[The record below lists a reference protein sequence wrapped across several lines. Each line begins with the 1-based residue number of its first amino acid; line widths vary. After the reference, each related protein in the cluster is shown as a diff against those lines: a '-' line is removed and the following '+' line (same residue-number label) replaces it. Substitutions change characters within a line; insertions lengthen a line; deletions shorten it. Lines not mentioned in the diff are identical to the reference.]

1 MFIFVWKTFY
11 ISNYHVLNTVY
22 VERFWHT
29 LFNICTCISSDL
41 YFSCR
46 LSTFVFL
53 LVHYHSNSVIFE
65 NCDIFKLVYYIIL
78 ISWSVEPGI
87 DILSNLR
94 LLKYWSEVKKKIIIW
109 LQNIVLLRLFF
120 FYWKVGSTN
129 YGSKYQ
135 TTHIFYSYYMKVQNI
150 MATIYWLTLLL
161 LLFQRRFKLLPRCS
175 ILLCVKLYAVSHIFC
190 TVGWILI
197 ALTRN
202 YLLLNIKLCIKLVDY

>member
-1 MFIFVWKTFY
+1 MLKDSGIRYLIFVHVYQVIY
-11 ISNYHVLNTVY
+11 I
-22 VERFWHT
+22 
-29 LFNICTCISSDL
+29 
-41 YFSCR
+41 FSCR

-65 NCDIFKLVYYIIL
+65 NCDIFILVYYIIL

-94 LLKYWSEVKKKIIIW
+94 LLKYWSEVKKKIIW
-109 LQNIVLLRLFF
+109 LQNIVLLRLF

-202 YLLLNIKLCIKLVDY
+202 YLLLNIKLCIKLVDF

>member
-29 LFNICTCISSDL
+29 LSNICTCISSDL

-65 NCDIFKLVYYIIL
+65 NCDIFILVYYIIL

-94 LLKYWSEVKKKIIIW
+94 LLKYWSEVKKIIW
-109 LQNIVLLRLFF
+109 LQNIVLLRLF

-175 ILLCVKLYAVSHIFC
+175 ILLCVKLYAVSQIFC

-202 YLLLNIKLCIKLVDY
+202 YLLLNIKLCIKLVDF

>member
-53 LVHYHSNSVIFE
+53 LVHYQSNSVIFE
-65 NCDIFKLVYYIIL
+65 NCDIFIVVYYIIL

-94 LLKYWSEVKKKIIIW
+94 LLKYWSEVKKNNMAPKYCPPPPFF
-109 LQNIVLLRLFF
+109 LLESGFNKL
-120 FYWKVGSTN
+120 WQQISN
-129 YGSKYQ
+129 
-135 TTHIFYSYYMKVQNI
+135 YSYILFLLYEGTKYYGHNILTHSIVIAISEKVQI
-150 MATIYWLTLLL
+150 IATVFHITL
-161 LLFQRRFKLLPRCS
+161 R
-175 ILLCVKLYAVSHIFC
+175 
-190 TVGWILI
+190 
-197 ALTRN
+197 
-202 YLLLNIKLCIKLVDY
+202 

>member
-65 NCDIFKLVYYIIL
+65 NCDIFIVVYYIIL

-94 LLKYWSEVKKKIIIW
+94 LLKYWSEVKKIIW

-120 FYWKVGSTN
+120 FIGKW
-129 YGSKYQ
+129 
-135 TTHIFYSYYMKVQNI
+135 VQQI
-150 MATIYWLTLLL
+150 MA
-161 LLFQRRFKLLPRCS
+161 
-175 ILLCVKLYAVSHIFC
+175 A
-190 TVGWILI
+190 
-197 ALTRN
+197 
-202 YLLLNIKLCIKLVDY
+202 NIKLLIYFILIIWRYKILWPQYIDSLYCYCYFREGSNYCHGVPYYFALNCTPWVKFSVQ

>member
-65 NCDIFKLVYYIIL
+65 NCDMFILVYYIIL

-94 LLKYWSEVKKKIIIW
+94 LLKYWTEVKKK
-109 LQNIVLLRLFF
+109 NMAPKYCPPPPFFLLESGFNKL
-120 FYWKVGSTN
+120 WQQISN
-129 YGSKYQ
+129 
-135 TTHIFYSYYMKVQNI
+135 YSYILFLLYESTKYYGHNILTHSIVIAISEKVQI
-150 MATIYWLTLLL
+150 IATVFHITL
-161 LLFQRRFKLLPRCS
+161 R
-175 ILLCVKLYAVSHIFC
+175 
-190 TVGWILI
+190 
-197 ALTRN
+197 
-202 YLLLNIKLCIKLVDY
+202 

>member
-1 MFIFVWKTFY
+1 M
-11 ISNYHVLNTVY
+11 Y

-65 NCDIFKLVYYIIL
+65 NCDIFILVYYIIL

-94 LLKYWSEVKKKIIIW
+94 LLKYWSEVKNIIW
-109 LQNIVLLRLFF
+109 LQNIVLLGLF

-197 ALTRN
+197 ALKRN
-202 YLLLNIKLCIKLVDY
+202 YLLLNIKLCIKLVDF

>member
-65 NCDIFKLVYYIIL
+65 NCDIFILVYYIIL

-94 LLKYWSEVKKKIIIW
+94 LLKYWSEVKKIIW

-120 FYWKVGSTN
+120 FIGKW
-129 YGSKYQ
+129 
-135 TTHIFYSYYMKVQNI
+135 VQQI
-150 MATIYWLTLLL
+150 MA
-161 LLFQRRFKLLPRCS
+161 
-175 ILLCVKLYAVSHIFC
+175 A
-190 TVGWILI
+190 
-197 ALTRN
+197 
-202 YLLLNIKLCIKLVDY
+202 NIKLLIYFILIIWRYKILWPQYIDSLYCYCYFREGSNYCHGVPYYFALNYTPWVTFSVQ

>member
-94 LLKYWSEVKKKIIIW
+94 LLKYWSEVKKNNMAPKYCPPPPFF
-109 LQNIVLLRLFF
+109 LLESGFNKL
-120 FYWKVGSTN
+120 WQQISN
-129 YGSKYQ
+129 
-135 TTHIFYSYYMKVQNI
+135 YSYILFLLYEGTKYYGHNILTHSIVIAISEKVQI
-150 MATIYWLTLLL
+150 IATVFHITL
-161 LLFQRRFKLLPRCS
+161 R
-175 ILLCVKLYAVSHIFC
+175 
-190 TVGWILI
+190 
-197 ALTRN
+197 
-202 YLLLNIKLCIKLVDY
+202 

>member
-65 NCDIFKLVYYIIL
+65 NCDIFILVYYIIL

-94 LLKYWSEVKKKIIIW
+94 LLKYWSEVKKKE
-109 LQNIVLLRLFF
+109 
-120 FYWKVGSTN
+120 
-129 YGSKYQ
+129 YGSKILSSSAFFLLESGFNKLWQ
-135 TTHIFYSYYMKVQNI
+135 QISNYSYILFLLYEGTKYHGHNILTHSIVIAISEKVQI
-150 MATIYWLTLLL
+150 IATVFHITL
-161 LLFQRRFKLLPRCS
+161 R
-175 ILLCVKLYAVSHIFC
+175 
-190 TVGWILI
+190 
-197 ALTRN
+197 
-202 YLLLNIKLCIKLVDY
+202 

>member
-65 NCDIFKLVYYIIL
+65 NCDIFILVYYIIL

-94 LLKYWSEVKKKIIIW
+94 LLKYWTEVKKKIW
-109 LQNIVLLRLFF
+109 LQNIVLLRLF

-135 TTHIFYSYYMKVQNI
+135 TSHIFYSYYMKVQNI